1 MLRAMPA
8 KLQIA
13 IVGPGRLGSAL
24 SLALAKAGYRVNE
37 IISRDTLSSQTRARE
52 IARSTRSFSTTLKT
66 ANLDSDLIWFCVPD
80 REIALAA
87 RALIR
92 SAEWKGKIVFH
103 SSGALASEEL
113 NVLRRRGAAV
123 ASVHPMMT
131 FVRGS
136 IAPLKGVAFALEGDA
151 KAVRV
156 ARRVT
161 RDLGGEAFPISKG
174 NKIAYHALGGFS
186 SPLIVAMLATAEQ
199 VAGAAGLSA
208 SQARKIML
216 PIVKQTLE
224 NYSALGPAGAFSG
237 PIVRGDVSVVRQHLR
252 TLQRIPRAKEVYVA
266 LARAALKYLPAR
278 NRKDLEKLL
287 AR

>member
-1 MLRAMPA
+1 MRGKP
-8 KLQIA
+8 QIA
-13 IVGPGRLGSAL
+13 IVGAGRLGSAL

-37 IISRDTLSSQTRARE
+37 IISRDTLGSQKRARE

-80 REIALAA
+80 REIAVAA

-92 SAEWKGKIVFH
+92 SAEWKGKVVFH
-103 SSGALASEEL
+103 SSGALASDEL

-136 IAPLKGVAFALEGDA
+136 IPSLKGVAFALEGDA
-151 KAVRV
+151 RAARV

-161 RDLGGEAFPISKG
+161 RDLGGEAFPISKA
-174 NKIAYHALGGFS
+174 NKIAYHAWGGFS
-186 SPLIVAMLATAEQ
+186 SPLLVAMLATAEQ
-199 VAGAAGLSA
+199 VASAAGLSA
-208 SQARKIML
+208 IEARKIML
-216 PIVKQTLE
+216 PIVRQTLA

-237 PIVRGDVSVVRQHLR
+237 PIVRGDVPIVRQHLR
-252 TLQRIPRAKEVYVA
+252 TLNRIPGAKEVYIA
-266 LARAALKYLPAR
+266 LARAALQYLPAR
-278 NRKDLEKLL
+278 NRKELKKLL